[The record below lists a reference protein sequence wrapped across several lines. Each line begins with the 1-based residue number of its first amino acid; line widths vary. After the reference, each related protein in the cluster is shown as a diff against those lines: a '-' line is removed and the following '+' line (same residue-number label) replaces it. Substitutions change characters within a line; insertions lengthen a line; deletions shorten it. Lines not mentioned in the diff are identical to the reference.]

1 MSMENFKAG
10 VQYNDSKGTA
20 AADEHDRFTLSD
32 YLLSKALIQAD
43 ETIVGVKMWSGEVH
57 GDTQHEPVSVTV
69 YTIQTD
75 KYSEFNDALQSNSV
89 VDVREVR
96 FDIELAKFFGLFKR
110 FEIAI
115 SRYDELSGRSLN
127 IL

>member
-1 MSMENFKAG
+1 MSMDNFKAG

-20 AADEHDRFTLSD
+20 AADEHDRFTLFD
-32 YLLSKALIQAD
+32 YMLSKALIQAD
-43 ETIVGVKMWSGEVH
+43 ETIVGVKIFSGEVH
-57 GDTQHEPVSVTV
+57 GDTQDEPVSITAYTV
-69 YTIQTD
+69 SAA
-75 KYSEFNDALQSNSV
+75 KFSEFNEALQSNST

-115 SRYDELSGRSLN
+115 SRYHELNGRSLN

>member
-57 GDTQHEPVSVTV
+57 GDTQHEPVNVTV
-69 YTIQTD
+69 YTVQTD